1 MRNWKEDTYNQACF
15 CRNQLFQSSSIS
27 IPYLEYLNC
36 IYHIYELGEGYYV
49 VCMPTD
55 ANGSSKDFLVNSN
68 GLSFYRGLR
77 PAADI

>member
-1 MRNWKEDTYNQACF
+1 MFNINPIFGIFELQ
-15 CRNQLFQSSSIS
+15 IS
-27 IPYLEYLNC
+27 LV
-36 IYHIYELGEGYYV
+36 EGYYV
-49 VCMPTD
+49 VCMPSD